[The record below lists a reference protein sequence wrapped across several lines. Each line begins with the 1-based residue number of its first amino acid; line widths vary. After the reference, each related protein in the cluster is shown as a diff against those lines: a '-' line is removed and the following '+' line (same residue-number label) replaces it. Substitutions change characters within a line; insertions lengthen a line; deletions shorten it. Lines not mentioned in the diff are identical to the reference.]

1 MSMSKLRKL
10 KLRVYK
16 DKPNSSLFIFKINQ
30 STMSNSKKI
39 IKSMLN
45 EKLKQR
51 DVRDIK
57 HAVID
62 WIIKNNI
69 HIHTKKVDIHDM
81 REILEFIQI
90 QNAV

>member
-1 MSMSKLRKL
+1 
-10 KLRVYK
+10 
-16 DKPNSSLFIFKINQ
+16 
-30 STMSNSKKI
+30 
-39 IKSMLN
+39 MLN

-69 HIHTKKVDIHDM
+69 HVHTKKVDIYDLK
-81 REILEFIQI
+81 EILEFIQI
-90 QNAV
+90 